1 MLVLFITKRMEAFMN
16 TLPNQLREWIA
27 DNNAFPL
34 SKKIVLPLD
43 KDSAKYIFDQVHS
56 TLEDGAYPAHRRFLE
71 RVIEQLKNKGFTDH
85 WENWEVK

>member
-1 MLVLFITKRMEAFMN
+1 MEAFMK

-56 TLEDGAYPAHRRFLE
+56 TLEDGVYPAHRRFLE
-71 RVIEQLKNKGFTDH
+71 RVITQLKNRGFTDH

>member
-1 MLVLFITKRMEAFMN
+1 MN

-34 SKKIVLPLD
+34 SKKIVLPLA

-71 RVIEQLKNKGFTDH
+71 RVITQLKNKGFTDH